1 MKQEIINFTDLS
13 LKDKFLKDGYALIH
27 NPSSVP
33 LRLGVE
39 GADLYGNQWAA
50 VNYLDAGMYA
60 QEERGRLVIV
70 QPVAAQPAVAEQVPS
85 ISDADNDPDKQP
97 NSSSRNRK
105 KPKDTNS
112 LDSTEESQVEI
123 KESEVVID
131 ENNASEVQ
139 STEI

>member
-27 NPSSVP
+27 NPSPFP
-33 LRLGVE
+33 LRLGVD

-50 VNYLDAGMYA
+50 VNHLDAGMYA

-70 QPVAAQPAVAEQVPS
+70 QPVAAQPVVAERVPS
-85 ISDADNDPDKQP
+85 ISDADNDLDKQS
-97 NSSSRNRK
+97 NFSSRNKK
-105 KPKDTNS
+105 KPKETNL

>member
-27 NPSSVP
+27 NPSPVP
-33 LRLGVE
+33 LRLGVD

-50 VNYLDAGMYA
+50 VNHLDAGMYA

-70 QPVAAQPAVAEQVPS
+70 QPVAAQPAVAEQVAS
-85 ISDADNDPDKQP
+85 ISDADNDLDKQSS
-97 NSSSRNRK
+97 SSSRTK
-105 KPKDTNS
+105 KKSKDTNL
-112 LDSTEESQVEI
+112 LDSTEENQVEI